1 MGAIRILSI
10 DQSLTHCA
18 WIVWEDTLIYDYGVI
33 STTNI
38 DKDHIRIMKIVEQ
51 LNNIIL
57 DNNVEVVVLESLS
70 FGSISTSVRVLAGLY
85 YNILILS
92 EVNNLEYQDLTPTSI
107 KKFATGSGK
116 AKKQDMWKA
125 LPDNIKTKFEKTHKT
140 IASGKYDLADAYH
153 IGNMYLT
160 HYN

>member
-18 WIVWEDTLIYDYGVI
+18 WIVWEDNLIYDYGVI

-38 DKDHIRIMKIVEQ
+38 DKDHIRIMKIIEQ

-92 EVNNLEYQDLTPTSI
+92 EINNLEYQDLTPTSI

>member
-18 WIVWEDTLIYDYGVI
+18 WIVWEDNLIYDYGVI